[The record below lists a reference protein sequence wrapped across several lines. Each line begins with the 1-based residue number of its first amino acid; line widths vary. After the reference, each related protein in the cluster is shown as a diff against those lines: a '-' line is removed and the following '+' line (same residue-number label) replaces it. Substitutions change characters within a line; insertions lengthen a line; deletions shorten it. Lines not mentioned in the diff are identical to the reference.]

1 MAIDKSIAQAPT
13 RSDSTVTE
21 EELQGLDVDAEDSA
35 VEIAVVNPEVVSIAT
50 EEGGVVIDFDPT
62 AGEGGGTGDFDSNLA
77 EHMEDNVLRRLA
89 SQLNGEFE
97 GDRNSRSDWARF
109 RSTINAGRLFARG

>member
-35 VEIAVVNPEVVSIAT
+35 VEIAVVNPDAVAIAT
-50 EEGGVVIDFDPT
+50 DDGGIVIDFDPSSSQ
-62 AGEGGGTGDFDSNLA
+62 AGGDEGFDSNLA
-77 EHMEDNVLRRLA
+77 EHMEDTVLQRLA

-97 GDRNSRSDWARF
+97 GLGTGLYQRA
-109 RSTINAGRLFARG
+109 